1 MRLWDYR
8 LLPYL
13 PKSQLLAQWR
23 ELNSI
28 FKKQDKHILI
38 NYVYE
43 YPKFYLYYYSSL
55 VLHELINR
63 GYRVNKLENYRNYFS
78 EITDGDRL
86 RATLNYN
93 PFERHHTK
101 QYLLQ
106 CFMNLEEKY
115 FCGQKDFDRETYLK
129 IWNFVNDELNG
140 LLEIIGRIV
149 KC

>member
-1 MRLWDYR
+1 MRCWHYK

-13 PKSQLLAQWR
+13 PKSQLLGQWR

-43 YPKFYLYYYSSL
+43 YDKYDLYCYCNMVANEML
-55 VLHELINR
+55 DR
-63 GYRVNKLENYRNYFS
+63 GYRISDKALNNCREYFKGS
-78 EITDGDRL
+78 NCVYVKHDI
-86 RATLNYN
+86 
-93 PFERHHTK
+93 FERHHTK

-129 IWNFVNDELNG
+129 LWNFVNDELNG
-140 LLEIIGRIV
+140 LLQEISKELKGE
-149 KC
+149 